1 MTAVGLLATLST
13 AYEGMPKDLHERK
26 LADMHEAA
34 AQLRAATGDHVVAVG
49 PVGSEAEG
57 AAAGERLRVAGVHAV
72 VVLPTIATMA
82 SYPWAA
88 LEDLDVPAVVW
99 SRVEA
104 DPDPRSPQEMVYGS
118 APVGATAIANV
129 LARHRRRYRSAIGPE
144 LSPRA
149 LALLRAA
156 GIAAALRTATFAHIG
171 GAIWPGMLDVTL
183 DRERLA
189 EVCGARF
196 VEVEPDWSA
205 EPIGL
210 LGGDQLAVGT
220 DVARRSSAVAGAIV
234 QACRAAGI
242 RAGAIHCHGAAFAQN
257 PDVGVVC
264 CLASSVLAT
273 EGRPMAC
280 TGDDCTAV
288 ALFLAQRMGG
298 AAQYLELDAPRASR
312 DACLV
317 TSGGEGDLRMASADH
332 TVHAC
337 ENRFFSGLHGRGAAV
352 DFVLRPGPVTAV
364 AFTPIADTF
373 RLIAAEAQIL
383 ADPPPPL
390 GVPRGYLRF
399 PMGAQPGFDWWCE
412 AGANHHL
419 ALAPGHHGETVV
431 ELADILGVESRVQ
444 KWS

>member
-1 MTAVGLLATLST
+1 MTVGLLATLST
-13 AYEGMPKDLHERK
+13 AYEGMPGDLHERK
-26 LADMHEAA
+26 RADMHAAA
-34 AQLRAATGDHVVAVG
+34 AQLRAATGDEVVTAG

-57 AAAGERLRVAGVHAV
+57 AAAGERLRAAGVHAV

-82 SYPWAA
+82 SYPWGA
-88 LEDLDVPAVVW
+88 LEDLDVPVVVW

-171 GAIWPGMLDVTL
+171 GEIWPGMLDVTL
-183 DRERLA
+183 DRGRLA

-196 VEVEPDWSA
+196 VDVEPDWSA
-205 EPIGL
+205 APIAL
-210 LGGDQLAVGT
+210 LGTDELAVDA
-220 DVARRSSAVAGAIV
+220 DVARRSGAVAGAIV

-242 RAGAIHCHGAAFAQN
+242 GAGAIHCHGAAFAQN
-257 PDVGVVC
+257 PDAGVVC
-264 CLASSVLAT
+264 CLASSVLAS
-273 EGRPMAC
+273 EGRPLAC

-288 ALFLAQRMGG
+288 ALYLAQRMGG
-298 AAQYLELDAPRASR
+298 AAQYLELDAPSAAR

-332 TVHAC
+332 PVRAC

-352 DFVLRPGPVTAV
+352 EFVLRPGPVTAI

-373 RLIAAEAQIL
+373 RLIAAEASVL
-383 ADPPPPL
+383 SEAPPPL
-390 GVPRGYLRF
+390 GVPRGYVRF
-399 PMGAQPGFDWWCE
+399 GRGARPGFDWWCE

-419 ALAPGHHGETVV
+419 ALAPGHHGETVAA
-431 ELADILGVESRVQ
+431 LAEILGVESRVQ
-444 KWS
+444 KWA